1 MLIPVRCFT
10 CNKVT
15 GNKWEPYCKLLETGH
30 SEARALDMLG
40 LRRYC
45 CRRMLLGHTN
55 VIDQLLE
62 HTHLTE

>member
-15 GNKWEPYCKLLETGH
+15 GDKWGPYCKLLEAGH

-45 CRRMLLGHTN
+45 CRRMLLGHAN